1 MRIDE
6 ETKEKI
12 PPTPFMMA
20 IHLEWD
26 LNDFPT
32 SKRTASCEGDDCC
45 STRGV
50 AHHWVVS

>member
-32 SKRTASCEGDDCC
+32 SKRTA
-45 STRGV
+45 RGTIAVVLV
-50 AHHWVVS
+50 ALLIIG